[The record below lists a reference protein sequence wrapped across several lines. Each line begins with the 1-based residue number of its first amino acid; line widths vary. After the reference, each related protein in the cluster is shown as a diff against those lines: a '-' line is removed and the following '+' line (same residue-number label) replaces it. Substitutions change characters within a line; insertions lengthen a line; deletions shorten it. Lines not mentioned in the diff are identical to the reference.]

1 MKEANKLL
9 DDIVNSLIGENN
21 KILASVSINGIDAYL
36 MHCDL
41 FGIYWAVTTSNG
53 INQIFD
59 SLEDANIF
67 YKGIKAHLVG
77 MK

>member
-1 MKEANKLL
+1 MKNANKLL
-9 DDIVNSLIGENN
+9 DNLVDSLIGEND
-21 KILASVSINGIDAYL
+21 KILASVSINGVEAYL
-36 MHCDL
+36 MQCEL
-41 FGIYWAVTTSNG
+41 FGVYYAVVTSNG

-59 SLEDANIF
+59 NLEDANIF